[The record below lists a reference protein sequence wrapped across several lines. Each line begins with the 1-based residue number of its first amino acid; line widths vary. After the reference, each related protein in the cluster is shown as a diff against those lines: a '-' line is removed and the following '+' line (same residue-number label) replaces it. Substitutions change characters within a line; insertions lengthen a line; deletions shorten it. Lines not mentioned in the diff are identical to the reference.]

1 MITPELIA
9 ELAMETE
16 SEDSIDWGM
25 LAIDEKTAYNLMAN
39 QVLEMFQNEDKVTM
53 MVSITK
59 LVVENFV
66 LNLKLQGMNNDN

>member
-1 MITPELIA
+1 VITPELLA

-25 LAIDEKTAYNLMAN
+25 LAVDERAAYNLMASH
-39 QVLEMFQNEDKVTM
+39 VLEMFQNEDKIAM
-53 MVSITK
+53 MASITK

-66 LNLKLQGMNNDN
+66 LNLRLQGYQ